1 MTGDSS
7 VGRGETQTPFTDRP
21 ESATLGIRVSAKL
34 LIIGFDALEATLV
47 DRWADEGLMPTFA
60 SLRDR
65 GAQVELDN
73 DVERIPDTIWVELG
87 TGRRASKIG
96 WYWRP
101 EQAHAGEAEIRPNE
115 PDDFDL
121 TAFWKIASDAGKRV
135 AVVDVPAAPP
145 AEVNGV
151 LIRDWG
157 VHSPG
162 FGIGSSPPGL
172 LDELRARHGDY
183 PLPHSWEEDGPRPIG
198 CDAPEGSQEA
208 LLAFPG
214 TLAEAI
220 ERKTAVLTDLLD
232 REDWD
237 LFISAFV
244 EGHCA
249 GHQLWHFFD
258 ETSPWYDPDAPEEL
272 KNGVRDTYV
281 RLDAALG
288 RVLEHAGEDAT
299 VMVILSHGMGPS
311 NGGFQLLPELM
322 VRLGYSSAPSAARS
336 IRAHLPRPV
345 RQVIK
350 ALIPARLKEPL
361 KDALGTSAHP
371 FALPQTKAACLRCGV
386 NGAVRVNLKGREPN
400 GSVEPGAEYDAICDD
415 LVTALGELYDKKTG
429 EPVVEEA
436 LRTDRAYGEDR
447 HPNIPDVIIR
457 FRHDRPVWSATSK
470 RVGTVSEPLRNRL
483 FPRSGDHTAH
493 SRAWVFGPRVERAG
507 AQHGNVLDIA
517 PTALEILG
525 VPAPDTLDGAALPL
539 VRTALV

>member
-1 MTGDSS
+1 
-7 VGRGETQTPFTDRP
+7 
-21 ESATLGIRVSAKL
+21 VSAKL

-47 DRWADEGLMPTFA
+47 DRWADEGLLPTFA
-60 SLRDR
+60 SLRER

-73 DVERIPDTIWVELG
+73 DVERIPDTNWIELG
-87 TGRRASKIG
+87 TGRRAAKLG

-101 EQAHAGEAEIRPNE
+101 EQMHAGEAELRANT

-135 AVVDVPAAPP
+135 AVVDIPSAAP
-145 AEVNGV
+145 AELNGV

-162 FGIGSSPPGL
+162 FGIASSPSGL

-183 PLPHSWEEDGPRPIG
+183 PLPHSWEEGGPKPIG
-198 CDAPEGSQEA
+198 CDAPEGSREA

-214 TLAEAI
+214 ILAEAI
-220 ERKTAVLTDLLD
+220 ERKTAVLIDLFE

-237 LFISAFV
+237 LFFGTFV

-249 GHQLWHFFD
+249 GHQLWHFLD
-258 ETSPWYDPDAPEEL
+258 ETSPWHDPDAPEEL

-281 RLDAALG
+281 RLDSALG
-288 RVLEHAGEDAT
+288 HVLERVGEDTT
-299 VMVILSHGMGPS
+299 VMVVLSHGMGPS

-322 VRLGYSSAPSAARS
+322 VRLGYSSAPAAARS
-336 IRAHLPRPV
+336 IRARLPRPV
-345 RQVIK
+345 RQAIK
-350 ALIPARLKEPL
+350 ALMPGRLKGRL
-361 KDALGTSAHP
+361 KDALGTSSHP
-371 FALPQTKAACLRCGV
+371 FALPQTKAACLRCGM
-386 NGAVRVNLKGREPN
+386 NGAIRVNLKGRDPN

-415 LVTALGELYDKKTG
+415 LVTALGELRDKETG

-436 LRTDRAYGEDR
+436 LRTDRAYGADQ
-447 HPNIPDVIIR
+447 HPNLPDVIVR
-457 FRHDRPVWSATSK
+457 FRRDLPVWSVTSK
-470 RVGTVSEPLRNRL
+470 RVGTVSEPPRNRL

-493 SRAWVFGPRVERAG
+493 SRVWVVGPRVERAG
-507 AQHGNVLDIA
+507 PQRGNVLDLA

-525 VPAPDTLDGAALPL
+525 VPVPDALDGAALPL
-539 VRTALV
+539 IRSALV